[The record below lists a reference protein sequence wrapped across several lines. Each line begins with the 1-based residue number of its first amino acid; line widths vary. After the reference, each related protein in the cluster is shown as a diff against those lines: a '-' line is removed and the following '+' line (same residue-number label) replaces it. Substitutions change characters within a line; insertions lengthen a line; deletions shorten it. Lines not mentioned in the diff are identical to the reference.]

1 MPVLKL
7 KNIIYYTVLKKM
19 PLKCTHCS
27 NNFMIYVKMQTKK
40 RYVHLLTSSL
50 QGFNLKHKLPS
61 KNNFLGKRIVSR
73 LLFSFW
79 CKIFAKSIFFIPW
92 GSSRRNQR
100 CVTNILLPEFLR
112 PLYSA
117 SITVDVRTVLE
128 SVFVWRENVSDLG
141 CVWA

>member
-1 MPVLKL
+1 
-7 KNIIYYTVLKKM
+7 M

-73 LLFSFW
+73 LLF
-79 CKIFAKSIFFIPW
+79 FILMQNLCEINLFYSLRKQSKKPTA
-92 GSSRRNQR
+92 RNQH
-100 CVTNILLPEFLR
+100 TSTWIP
-112 PLYSA
+112 SA
-117 SITVDVRTVLE
+117 IVFSSSITVDVRTVLE